1 MDSIP
6 YSATNTGI
14 PPSPTLKYVGQMMP
28 FLLDIQMVN
37 NYKESEDGSKTN
49 STSTYVSDTLQMQAA
64 IQQEML

>member
-1 MDSIP
+1 M
-6 YSATNTGI
+6 T
-14 PPSPTLKYVGQMMP
+14 P

-37 NYKESEDGSKTN
+37 NYEESEDDSKTN